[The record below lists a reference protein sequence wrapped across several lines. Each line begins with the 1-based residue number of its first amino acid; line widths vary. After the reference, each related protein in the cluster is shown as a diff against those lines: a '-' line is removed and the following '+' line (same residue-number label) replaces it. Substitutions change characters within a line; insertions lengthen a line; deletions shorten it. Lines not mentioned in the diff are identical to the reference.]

1 VPSLRYLSI
10 GVVNYIISYVIFIV
24 SLYLFYPRVS
34 YHGVLFISYL
44 LVIPINF
51 LNQAILVWK
60 NSDVDLRKF
69 VKFNIIYG
77 ITFTFNL
84 ILMQIF
90 VNWLDTSIYLF
101 QFISGILL
109 AILTFHANKAWTFK

>member
-1 VPSLRYLSI
+1 MPSLRYLSI